1 MSYSECTPLN
11 YFHKTFNLRYLK
23 WLLICLDL
31 AVFAPIKCFLLKMN
45 FMNLLMKLFIGEIPR
60 YIENMW
66 QARHGIT
73 NYLKMDVFVFGFQT
87 FKEFECIFSFIT
99 TWKVPVFG
107 VCLVRIF
114 SYSLQLP
121 ERTDQKNSE
130 YGHLQCVALL
140 WICDNEIFTL
150 GFTHFTLK
158 IHSKII

>member
-1 MSYSECTPLN
+1 M
-11 YFHKTFNLRYLK
+11 
-23 WLLICLDL
+23 I
-31 AVFAPIKCFLLKMN
+31 V
-45 FMNLLMKLFIGEIPR
+45 NLLRSGGFCTNQVFPVKHELYESLNETFYWGNSKIYREHLT
-60 YIENMW
+60 
-66 QARHGIT
+66 RHGIT